1 MKKSV
6 FTSYDELPLLLNVK
20 QLADLLGVSDS
31 SVYEL
36 IQEDDFPSLRIG
48 KRIVIPERGTAQV
61 DLRSHEGGAVM
72 LSSQYAQKEKA
83 KEFLPAPNALF
94 DIELHI
100 NAVAIYAYLIR
111 IEDRNTYQCIVS
123 YSTIAKKLGIA
134 PNTVAKYVRQLEE
147 KGLIYTEH
155 TEIVTKDGLKRNG
168 CLKYTILKFDQA
180 VDQYYEKRMEELSL
194 LTAQQTAQA
203 KAEKL
208 GVEFIPVGSDRS
220 A

>member
-1 MKKSV
+1 M
-6 FTSYDELPLLLNVK
+6 
-20 QLADLLGVSDS
+20 
-31 SVYEL
+31 
-36 IQEDDFPSLRIG
+36 
-48 KRIVIPERGTAQV
+48 

-72 LSSQYAQKEKA
+72 LSSQYAQKQKNF
-83 KEFLPAPNALF
+83 FLLPNALF

>member
-1 MKKSV
+1 M
-6 FTSYDELPLLLNVK
+6 
-20 QLADLLGVSDS
+20 
-31 SVYEL
+31 
-36 IQEDDFPSLRIG
+36 
-48 KRIVIPERGTAQV
+48 
-61 DLRSHEGGAVM
+61 
-72 LSSQYAQKEKA
+72 
-83 KEFLPAPNALF
+83 
-94 DIELHI
+94 
-100 NAVAIYAYLIR
+100 AIYAYLIR

>member
-1 MKKSV
+1 M
-6 FTSYDELPLLLNVK
+6 
-20 QLADLLGVSDS
+20 
-31 SVYEL
+31 
-36 IQEDDFPSLRIG
+36 
-48 KRIVIPERGTAQV
+48 

-72 LSSQYAQKEKA
+72 LNTQYAQNEKR
-83 KEFLPAPNALF
+83 KHFFLLPNALF

-100 NAVAIYAYLIR
+100 YALAIYAYLIR

-134 PNTVAKYVRQLEE
+134 SNTVAKYVRQLEE

-168 CLKYTILKFDQA
+168 CLRYTILKFNQA
-180 VDQYYEKRMEELSL
+180 VDQYYDQRIEELSL
-194 LTAQQTAQA
+194 LAAQQAAQA

-208 GVEFIPVGSDRS
+208 GVEFVPAGSDRS

>member
-1 MKKSV
+1 M
-6 FTSYDELPLLLNVK
+6 
-20 QLADLLGVSDS
+20 
-31 SVYEL
+31 
-36 IQEDDFPSLRIG
+36 
-48 KRIVIPERGTAQV
+48 

-72 LSSQYAQKEKA
+72 LNAQYVQNEKQKNY
-83 KEFLPAPNALF
+83 FLLPNALF

-100 NAVAIYAYLIR
+100 YALAIYAYLIR

-168 CLKYTILKFDQA
+168 CLKYTILKFNQA
-180 VDQYYEKRMEELSL
+180 VDQYYEQRMEELSL
-194 LTAQQTAQA
+194 MTAQQAAQA

-208 GVEFIPVGSDRS
+208 GVEFIPAGSDRS